1 MKKKEVKKEN
11 EAKKKMVLKFSP
23 IKIII
28 VLLLVGISTFLCYH
42 FYGIIEAAIVG
53 VGLLFVLLIGHLLDR
68 PKTKTKRKKVFKII
82 LVIILILIILVLL
95 AGCGFIFYVIKN
107 APDFKEELLKEK
119 ESTIFYDSEG
129 VEFAKVGKELRENIE
144 YDDLS
149 EVFIDALIAVEDS
162 RFFQH
167 NGFDLMR
174 FVKAAAGQALG
185 QDAGGGS
192 TLTMQLSKN
201 TFTSSEAS
209 GFEGIVRKFT
219 DIYISIFQIERNYTK
234 EQIIEFYANNHPLG
248 GIIFGVQEASKYF
261 FNKDAKDLN
270 LSEAAIIAG
279 MYQAPSYYNPFLH
292 PQAAEKRRNTVLYQM
307 ERHGYITNEERRLA
321 ASIPIESLLTD
332 AKVATNEYQ
341 GYIDLVCD
349 ELKNKLGVDPYS
361 TPMLIYTNMV
371 RKKQDGIN
379 TIMNTPSGKYIYSF
393 KWKDD
398 DMQAGIAVINSGN
411 GKIEAIGAGRNRTGA
426 KSFSFATFSPD
437 TQRQIGSTAK
447 PLFDYGPGIEYNNW
461 STYTLFEDK
470 PYTYSNGKPIS
481 NYDGRY
487 KGIITLRTALSDSR
501 NIPALK
507 AFQQVDNKKIIDL
520 VTTVGI
526 TPEISNGLIH
536 EAHAIGAFTG
546 SNPLTMA
553 GAYQIFS
560 NGGYFYEP
568 YSVSKII
575 FRDDSDSTPH
585 EFSSPKVKVISD
597 STAYMVTDVLKGVLS
612 PNINMGKIAH
622 AGLSKDYF
630 AGKTGTTNVDSQIIR
645 KNGYPSSIMRD
656 YWIMGYTHN
665 ISIGIWIGYERL
677 DKKHYLDYNR
687 DGWLRGQLL
696 NAVARSC
703 FNHDGKYFTMPKRV
717 VKSAV
722 EMGSNPAKLPSDN
735 TPSDKIRYE
744 LFKKGTEP
752 TQTSNKYL
760 SVAAPQNLSAS
771 YSNNRVILSWSSVAD
786 PDYVDDK
793 PFGYYIYFNNTKVGF
808 TQATSYVINNPQ
820 TYYGTYS
827 VRAGYDGTTD
837 GLSSATSYV
846 LKQATYKLSL
856 KNSATVTYNVGDS
869 IDSSLYNGGI
879 ISLTSD
885 GSDITSSASIT
896 KTITDKNGNTVSQIT
911 SQEANTY
918 TITYRVSYSEY
929 TGTISNKI
937 VIKEKEIPKPVT
949 PPENENQNTQPED
962 NQTQSETQ
970 STE

>member
-1 MKKKEVKKEN
+1 MKKEVEKKKESN
-11 EAKKKMVLKFSP
+11 KKMVLKFKP
-23 IKIII
+23 INLIII
-28 VLLLVGISTFLCYH
+28 LLIIAISTILCYH
-42 FYGIIEAAIVG
+42 FFGIIEAGIVG
-53 VGLLFVLLIGHLLDR
+53 VGLFFVFLIGHFLDR
-68 PKTKTKRKKVFKII
+68 PKTKTKRRKVFKII
-82 LVIILILIILVLL
+82 LSIMLFFVILILL
-95 AGCGFIFYVIKN
+95 AGCGFIFYVIKK

-129 VEFAKVGKELRENIE
+129 REYAKVGSELRENIE
-144 YDDLS
+144 YDELS

-279 MYQAPSYYNPFLH
+279 MYQAPSSYNPFNH
-292 PQAAEKRRNTVLYQM
+292 PQAATKRRNTVLYQM
-307 ERHGYITNEERRLA
+307 ERHGYITSEERKYA
-321 ASIPIESLLTD
+321 QSIPVESLLTNISIKD
-332 AKVATNEYQ
+332 NEYQ
-341 GYIDLVCD
+341 GYIDLVCQEIKD
-349 ELKNKLGVDPYS
+349 KLGIDPYS

-379 TIMNTPSGKYIYSF
+379 NIMNTPSGKYINKF
-393 KWKDD
+393 RWKDD
-398 DMQAGIAVINSGN
+398 DMQAGIAVVNSGN

-426 KSFSFATFSPD
+426 KSYSFATFGPD

-447 PLFDYGPGIEYNNW
+447 PLFDYGPGMEYNNW
-461 STYTLFEDK
+461 STYTLFDDS
-470 PYTYSNGKPIS
+470 PYTYSNGKKIS
-481 NYDGRY
+481 NFDGRHE
-487 KGIITLRTALSDSR
+487 GIITLRRALSNSR

-553 GAYQIFS
+553 GAYQMFG
-560 NGGYFYEP
+560 NGGYYYEP

-575 FRDDSDSTPH
+575 FRDDSDSTPI
-585 EFSSPKVKVISD
+585 EYSSPKVKVISD
-597 STAYMVTDVLKGVLS
+597 STAYMITDVLKDVLKS
-612 PNINMGKIAH
+612 GNTYSVGGRAH
-622 AGLSKDYF
+622 EGITKDIF
-630 AGKTGTTNVDSQIIR
+630 AGKTGTTNVDSAVIK

-656 YWIMGYTHN
+656 YWIMGYTHD
-665 ISIGIWIGYERL
+665 ISIGIWIGYEKL
-677 DKKHYLDYNR
+677 SKTHYLDYYK
-687 DGWLRGQLL
+687 DGLLRGELL
-696 NAVARSC
+696 NIVAKAC
-703 FNHDGKYFTMPKRV
+703 FNHDNKDFTMPKSV
-717 VKSAV
+717 VRSEV
-722 EMGSNPAKLPSDN
+722 ELGTNPAKLPSAN
-735 TPSDKIRYE
+735 TPSTKIRTE
-744 LFKKGTEP
+744 LFKRGTEP

-760 SVAAPQNLSAS
+760 SVTTPSNLSVN
-771 YSNNRVILSWSSVAD
+771 YQNNRVLLSWTGVND

-793 PFGYYIYFNNTKVGF
+793 PFGYYVYFNNKLIDF
-808 TQATSYVINNPQ
+808 TQSTSYVINNP
-820 TYYGTYS
+820 TDYYGTYS
-827 VRAGYDGTTD
+827 IRAGYNGTND
-837 GLSSATSYV
+837 GLSEAISKVLQKESFNLTIKTS
-846 LKQATYKLSL
+846 QTQQFF
-856 KNSATVTYNVGDS
+856 VGDTINAS
-869 IDSSLYNGGI
+869 YYNGSI
-879 ISLTSD
+879 VKLTRND
-885 GSDITSSASIT
+885 EDITSSATIT
-896 KTITDKNGNTVSQIT
+896 STITDQNGNSVTTINNT
-911 SQEANTY
+911 SPNTY
-918 TITYRVSYSEY
+918 TITYKVSYNGY
-929 TGTISNKI
+929 LGTISNKI
-937 VIKEKEIPKPVT
+937 IIKEKET
-949 PPENENQNTQPED
+949 P
-962 NQTQSETQ
+962 SESPQ
-970 STE
+970 QESTE